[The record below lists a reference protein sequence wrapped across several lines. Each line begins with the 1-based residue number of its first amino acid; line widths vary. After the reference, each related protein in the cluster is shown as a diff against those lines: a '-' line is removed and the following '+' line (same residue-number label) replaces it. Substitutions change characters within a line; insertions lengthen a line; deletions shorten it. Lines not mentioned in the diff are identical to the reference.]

1 MYVLI
6 YEDGRLE
13 QVTVLPKWTLK
24 SIQGGVLDAIR
35 FDHEFGCFEVLTAD
49 DKWQKL

>member
-13 QVTVLPKWTLK
+13 QVTMLPHWTLK

-35 FDHEFGCFEVLTAD
+35 FDHEFGHFEILTASN
-49 DKWQKL
+49 KWQKL